1 MSTPAT
7 TSQDNLQ
14 SRLPDP
20 NQFFPELAGMAGA
33 MFKATLNG
41 SIPQTTISLV
51 QLRAGQI
58 VGSTYHTV
66 RQTGHLRQ
74 AGETEERI
82 TAVASWRDVPYFTD
96 AERVAPELVEAVLTP
111 IRSGSACETE
121 LLGAGAERARQEG
134 HGAGAGT
141 NAFVGLLA
149 HRGPLGALS
158 GDPVAVKGHFAAAA
172 QEPVNAFVGFSDV
185 GWDGP
190 DAVQGVPEP
199 GRQRPEDA

>member
-1 MSTPAT
+1 
-7 TSQDNLQ
+7 
-14 SRLPDP
+14 
-20 NQFFPELAGMAGA
+20 

-134 HGAGAGT
+134 HGAA
-141 NAFVGLLA
+141 LA
-149 HRGPLGALS
+149 LTHLWAYSPTAARSVPS
-158 GDPVAVKGHFAAAA
+158 PVIQSPSKGIS
-172 QEPVNAFVGFSDV
+172 PPRRRS
-185 GWDGP
+185 
-190 DAVQGVPEP
+190 
-199 GRQRPEDA
+199 R